1 MLRVSNSGR
10 RTYFMKPI
18 CAVGLVT
25 RSLNCQNI
33 NILLI
38 IYLLMFL
45 FLYLSMN
52 GANGSSFV
60 FSKSDWL
67 KYSSSKHSNQPS
79 DTWGKQVKTVQ
90 ESWYWYCS
98 YQERSAFIRD
108 VAGLDQNHL
117 QSIQMVLRAVVKV
130 VQFLFEILQNL
141 CMTSHIRSKYQD
153 DHVL

>member
-1 MLRVSNSGR
+1 MIIVTLLRASKSGR

-18 CAVGLVT
+18 CAVGFVT
-25 RSLNCQNI
+25 RSLKCQNI
-33 NILLI
+33 YHFPTYPVL
-38 IYLLMFL
+38 Y
-45 FLYLSMN
+45 LYLSMN

-67 KYSSSKHSNQPS
+67 KYSSSKHSSQPS
-79 DTWGKQVKTVQ
+79 DTWGQQIKTVQ
-90 ESWYWYCS
+90 ESWYCS
-98 YQERSAFIRD
+98 YQERSVFIRD
-108 VAGLDQNHL
+108 VTGLDQNHL

-130 VQFLFEILQNL
+130 VQLLFEILQNL